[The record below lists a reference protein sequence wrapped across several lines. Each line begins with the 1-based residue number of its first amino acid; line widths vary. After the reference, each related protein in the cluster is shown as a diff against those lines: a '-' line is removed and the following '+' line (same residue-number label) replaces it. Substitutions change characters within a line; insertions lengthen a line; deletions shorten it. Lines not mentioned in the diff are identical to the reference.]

1 MKSAKSILTL
11 LLALL
16 LAVSLCACGS
26 APQEE
31 EESGEGEDSSAAAD
45 TAQTETPEPAEKPL
59 TVTTISRPNY
69 HFDLPETL
77 TMSEGDGDVDL
88 VREGKVIGG
97 IWTLEYAGA
106 ESLRDQA
113 ALDSAMPEIV
123 EMVAPDNS
131 MFSQFEAA
139 YGDFAVSFVQE
150 GGNTVHTF
158 YAQGDKLFDVWV
170 LDDGLT
176 KEETEALFSSFAL
189 TERVTTEVG

>member
-31 EESGEGEDSSAAAD
+31 EESSEGEDSSAAAD
-45 TAQTETPEPAEKPL
+45 TAQTETPEPAPL

-77 TMSEGDGDVDL
+77 TMSEGEGDVDL

>member
-45 TAQTETPEPAEKPL
+45 TAQTETPEPAPL

-77 TMSEGDGDVDL
+77 TMSEGEGDVDL

-158 YAQGDKLFDVWV
+158 YAQGDRLFDVWV

>member
-45 TAQTETPEPAEKPL
+45 TAQTETPEPAPL

-69 HFDLPETL
+69 HFGLPETL
-77 TMSEGDGDVDL
+77 TMSEGEGDVDL